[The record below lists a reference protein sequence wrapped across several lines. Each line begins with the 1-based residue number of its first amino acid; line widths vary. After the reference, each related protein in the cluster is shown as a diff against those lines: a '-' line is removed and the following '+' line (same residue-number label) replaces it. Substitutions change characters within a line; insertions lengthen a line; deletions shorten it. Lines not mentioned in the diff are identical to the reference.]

1 MSKNNLHWNF
11 DDLSENQQN
20 AVMKGVRKEIKEAR
34 IGIKAIKT
42 CKVRDKYNRSPK
54 EERTVDGIAFDS
66 KKEMNFY
73 LKLRLDPDVSY
84 FLRQVSF
91 DLPAGYKHKVDFM
104 AVMKDGAIRWFEVKG
119 LDLPHGKM
127 KRRQVEELYGITI
140 EVI

>member
-54 EERTVDGIAFDS
+54 EDRTADGIAFDS
-66 KKEMNFY
+66 KKEMNYY
-73 LKLRLDPDVSY
+73 LRLKLDPDVY
-84 FLRQVSF
+84 YVLRQVPF
-91 DLPAGYKHKVDFM
+91 ELPGKTKYYCDFL
-104 AVMKDGAIRWFEVKG
+104 VFYQDGHYEFIDVKG
-119 LDLPHGKM
+119 M
-127 KRRQVEELYGITI
+127 KTDMYKLKKRQVQDLYPVEIK
-140 EVI
+140 EV